1 MKTRY
6 RASVLVALLSLL
18 TGVGCNTIQA
28 KAAFKDGNKSYKEE
42 NWRKAIEQ
50 YEKALSHDPNMA
62 EGHFYLASSQQSLYR
77 PGKDDPENRSRLDQ
91 AVEHYAKSLEVNKN
105 NSPNLQKVRL
115 NALGALTAI
124 YSEPPLQDFQK
135 ALAYA
140 QDLVKDHPEDAKN
153 LYAIANLYEKFGK
166 IQEAEDTYKRVAELN
181 PQDTKACG
189 ALAAFYNK
197 PLWDE
202 QGAVWVEGNKGAR
215 RAKFDLAIATLD
227 RCANLDPADC
237 SGHYK
242 VATFYWDKAY
252 RDPLLADAQKETYA
266 DKGVEAV
273 DKALQC
279 KPDYWEAIISKG
291 LLYRVKASNSKIPK
305 VRAQFLEQAQT
316 LQKQAM
322 ELRKE
327 QQAAQGGAAAG
338 ASPVPGEVPPAE
350 GGAPK

>member
-6 RASVLVALLSLL
+6 HASVLVALLFLL
-18 TGVGCNTIQA
+18 TGVGCHTVQA
-28 KAAFKDGNKSYKEE
+28 KAAFKDGNRSYKEE
-42 NWRKAIEQ
+42 NWRRAIEQ
-50 YEKALSHDPNMA
+50 YEKALSHDPDMA
-62 EGHFYLASSQQSLYR
+62 EAHFYLASAQQSLYR
-77 PGKDDPENRSRLDQ
+77 PGKDDPENRARLDQ
-91 AVEHYAKSLEVNKN
+91 AVEHYRKSLEVNKN

-115 NALGALTAI
+115 NALGALTGI

-135 ALAYA
+135 ALGYA
-140 QDLVKDHPEDAKN
+140 QELVKDHPEDSKN

-166 IQEAEDTYKRVAELN
+166 IQEAEDTYKKVAELN
-181 PQDTKACG
+181 PKDTKACG

-202 QGAVWVEGNKGAR
+202 QGAVFVEGTSKGGR
-215 RAKFDLAIATLD
+215 RAKFDLAIDTLD

-252 RDPLLADAQKETYA
+252 RDPLLSDVQKEAYA
-266 DKGVEAV
+266 DKGLEAV
-273 DKALQC
+273 EKGLQC

-291 LLYRVKASNSKIPK
+291 LLYRVKASNAKNPK

-327 QQAAQGGAAAG
+327 QQPAGGAAA
-338 ASPVPGEVPPAE
+338 ASPVPGDAPTPPE
-350 GGAPK
+350 GGTK